1 MILVDVSSEKIIL
14 GGLLVNYRSHV
25 GQLLIIDM
33 LTDILACERRRIS
46 GCRFT
51 PPRNN
56 VCENEPRKNFRD
68 VKAFVLLLANK
79 IPW

>member
-1 MILVDVSSEKIIL
+1 MKSGLGHNKNSKVSLFDTGSLV
-14 GGLLVNYRSHV
+14 
-25 GQLLIIDM
+25 
-33 LTDILACERRRIS
+33 ACERRRIS

-51 PPRNN
+51 PPKNN